1 MAQERARGSRC
12 REGEGPGSRCWGVQ
26 GPGRGWAE
34 GLGVS
39 SGPFLLPIS
48 SRGYTGTTEL
58 TGSTNLITHYNL
70 EHAYNKFCGKKVKE
84 KLSNFLPDLPGMI
97 DLPGS
102 HDSSS
107 LRSLI
112 EKPPICGSSFTPLT
126 GAMLTGFRLHAGPL
140 PEQCRLMHIQPPK
153 KKNKHKH
160 KQSRTQD
167 PVPPETPSDSDHK
180 KKKKKK
186 EEDPERKRKKKE
198 KKKKKALSFLC
209 RTGTA
214 QSTRGWAAPR
224 PAAACGEATP
234 VTPQGSRGNSPS
246 RPQGRWGWPVPLA
259 KRTPLQSPR
268 TRGTNSVGAD
278 LGLLYLK
285 NLEHQSLFFSD
296 LLKSALSRGW
306 WPCLP

>member
-1 MAQERARGSRC
+1 NCLSVTLCSTSAAQRPPPALIQPVPGNPKLCPEVAWPAGSPPTVPQTYLF
-12 REGEGPGSRCWGVQ
+12 GP
-26 GPGRGWAE
+26 
-34 GLGVS
+34 GVS
-39 SGPFLLPIS
+39 SGRFPLPNS
-48 SRGYTGTTEL
+48 SRGRTGTTEL

-198 KKKKKALSFLC
+198 KKKKKNRHSPEHP
-209 RTGTA
+209 G
-214 QSTRGWAAPR
+214 
-224 PAAACGEATP
+224 
-234 VTPQGSRGNSPS
+234 VGSSQAS
-246 RPQGRWGWPVPLA
+246 
-259 KRTPLQSPR
+259 S
-268 TRGTNSVGAD
+268 
-278 LGLLYLK
+278 
-285 NLEHQSLFFSD
+285 SL
-296 LLKSALSRGW
+296 R
-306 WPCLP
+306 

>member
-1 MAQERARGSRC
+1 
-12 REGEGPGSRCWGVQ
+12 
-26 GPGRGWAE
+26 
-34 GLGVS
+34 
-39 SGPFLLPIS
+39 
-48 SRGYTGTTEL
+48 EL

-102 HDSSS
+102 HDNSS

-167 PVPPETPSDSDHK
+167 PVPPGRSVRAHAGAVGSEEGSGAGGSAPHTEISYVVPPTPET
-180 KKKKKK
+180 
-186 EEDPERKRKKKE
+186 
-198 KKKKKALSFLC
+198 FL
-209 RTGTA
+209 TP
-214 QSTRGWAAPR
+214 PR
-224 PAAACGEATP
+224 
-234 VTPQGSRGNSPS
+234 
-246 RPQGRWGWPVPLA
+246 
-259 KRTPLQSPR
+259 
-268 TRGTNSVGAD
+268 
-278 LGLLYLK
+278 
-285 NLEHQSLFFSD
+285 
-296 LLKSALSRGW
+296 
-306 WPCLP
+306 

>member
-1 MAQERARGSRC
+1 
-12 REGEGPGSRCWGVQ
+12 
-26 GPGRGWAE
+26 
-34 GLGVS
+34 
-39 SGPFLLPIS
+39 
-48 SRGYTGTTEL
+48 GTTEL

-126 GAMLTGFRLHAGPL
+126 GAMLTGFRLHAGPVSPGAWSRGRGVGGARRGLTGPFSPQL

-167 PVPPETPSDSDHK
+167 PVPPGKGCRGRPAAPLQQRLSTGSPGASAAPETPSDSDHK

-198 KKKKKALSFLC
+198 KKKKKNRHSPEHP
-209 RTGTA
+209 G
-214 QSTRGWAAPR
+214 
-224 PAAACGEATP
+224 
-234 VTPQGSRGNSPS
+234 VGSSQAS
-246 RPQGRWGWPVPLA
+246 
-259 KRTPLQSPR
+259 S
-268 TRGTNSVGAD
+268 
-278 LGLLYLK
+278 
-285 NLEHQSLFFSD
+285 SL
-296 LLKSALSRGW
+296 R
-306 WPCLP
+306 

>member
-1 MAQERARGSRC
+1 PSI
-12 REGEGPGSRCWGVQ
+12 
-26 GPGRGWAE
+26 
-34 GLGVS
+34 
-39 SGPFLLPIS
+39 F
-48 SRGYTGTTEL
+48 SRGRTGTTEL

-126 GAMLTGFRLHAGPL
+126 AGGVGGARPGLTSPLSPQL

-198 KKKKKALSFLC
+198 KKKKKNRHSPEHP
-209 RTGTA
+209 G
-214 QSTRGWAAPR
+214 
-224 PAAACGEATP
+224 
-234 VTPQGSRGNSPS
+234 VGSSQAS
-246 RPQGRWGWPVPLA
+246 
-259 KRTPLQSPR
+259 S
-268 TRGTNSVGAD
+268 
-278 LGLLYLK
+278 
-285 NLEHQSLFFSD
+285 SL
-296 LLKSALSRGW
+296 R
-306 WPCLP
+306 

>member
-1 MAQERARGSRC
+1 AAA
-12 REGEGPGSRCWGVQ
+12 P
-26 GPGRGWAE
+26 PH
-34 GLGVS
+34 
-39 SGPFLLPIS
+39 LLPAA
-48 SRGYTGTTEL
+48 GAGTTEL

-102 HDSSS
+102 HDNSS

-126 GAMLTGFRLHAGPL
+126 GTMLTGFRLHAGPL

-198 KKKKKALSFLC
+198 KKKKKNRHSPEHP
-209 RTGTA
+209 G
-214 QSTRGWAAPR
+214 
-224 PAAACGEATP
+224 
-234 VTPQGSRGNSPS
+234 VGSSQAS
-246 RPQGRWGWPVPLA
+246 
-259 KRTPLQSPR
+259 S
-268 TRGTNSVGAD
+268 SS
-278 LGLLYLK
+278 
-285 NLEHQSLFFSD
+285 SL
-296 LLKSALSRGW
+296 R
-306 WPCLP
+306 

>member
-1 MAQERARGSRC
+1 MASGEAGAPLRPQANERRERSGQSEGWEESPLATGIGAVQGRGSSNGGAGRPRARQAGNMENFSALFGAA
-12 REGEGPGSRCWGVQ
+12 EPPPAAAAALGFGPAKAPGAGAAPPPAASAAAPPPGEDAARKAAG
-26 GPGRGWAE
+26 
-34 GLGVS
+34 
-39 SGPFLLPIS
+39 GPFYLLRELP
-48 SRGYTGTTEL
+48 GTTEL

-198 KKKKKALSFLC
+198 KKKKKNRHSPEHP
-209 RTGTA
+209 G
-214 QSTRGWAAPR
+214 
-224 PAAACGEATP
+224 
-234 VTPQGSRGNSPS
+234 VGSSQAS
-246 RPQGRWGWPVPLA
+246 
-259 KRTPLQSPR
+259 S
-268 TRGTNSVGAD
+268 
-278 LGLLYLK
+278 
-285 NLEHQSLFFSD
+285 SL
-296 LLKSALSRGW
+296 R
-306 WPCLP
+306 

>member
-1 MAQERARGSRC
+1 SAAAPPPGEDAARK
-12 REGEGPGSRCWGVQ
+12 
-26 GPGRGWAE
+26 AAA
-34 GLGVS
+34 
-39 SGPFLLPIS
+39 GPFYLLRELP
-48 SRGYTGTTEL
+48 GTTEL

-126 GAMLTGFRLHAGPL
+126 GAMLTGFRLHAGPVSPGAWSRGVGGTRRGLTSPFFPQL

-167 PVPPETPSDSDHK
+167 PVPPGKDATATHMLPLQHWPSIGSCSASASPETPSDSDHK

-198 KKKKKALSFLC
+198 KKKKKNRHSPEHP
-209 RTGTA
+209 G
-214 QSTRGWAAPR
+214 
-224 PAAACGEATP
+224 
-234 VTPQGSRGNSPS
+234 VGSSQAS
-246 RPQGRWGWPVPLA
+246 
-259 KRTPLQSPR
+259 S
-268 TRGTNSVGAD
+268 
-278 LGLLYLK
+278 
-285 NLEHQSLFFSD
+285 SL
-296 LLKSALSRGW
+296 R
-306 WPCLP
+306 